1 MLRAHSMVHAAM
13 FALHWEAFERWLVND
28 GKDLEFMSTLAC
40 NLQLLLDAV
49 SESDAE
55 KAQSACADAT
65 DQLKESHLSFND
77 RQRSRSL
84 IGVDTEP
91 QQPQSLAE
99 PLDQLSTLWHLT
111 HLSPT
116 VLLEGLAPS
125 STLPTWSA
133 FQAILIPR
141 CLPPT
146 VISYGPFFPQSP
158 TNPDV
163 VEKSVEYCMEVAQK
177 MDQEFTIIT

>member
-65 DQLKESHLSFND
+65 DQLKEVSHLMAEFD
-77 RQRSRSL
+77 
-84 IGVDTEP
+84 DTCTSPTTKLWLMYMDMLMILKRFVHAERAGLWD
-91 QQPQSLAE
+91 QHLAE
-99 PLDQLSTLWHLT
+99 VKKMLPYLVAAG

-116 VLLEGLAPS
+116 LPCSNESAPD
-125 STLPTWSA
+125 TGTRHCRGV
-133 FQAILIPR
+133 Q
-141 CLPPT
+141 
-146 VISYGPFFPQSP
+146 
-158 TNPDV
+158 
-163 VEKSVEYCMEVAQK
+163 
-177 MDQEFTIIT
+177 